1 MAQLQPIDNQTDSEC
16 SYDMT
21 EILRDPDLLAEYIAL
36 TDPEDKDDFLEMIHI
51 FRETEEQKYVSLE
64 QVKSELGV

>member
-1 MAQLQPIDNQTDSEC
+1 MVQTQPIDSQTDSESSC
-16 SYDMT
+16 DTT
-21 EILRDPDLLAEYIAL
+21 EILRDPDLLAEYRAL

-51 FRETEEQKYVSLE
+51 FRKTEEENYLPLE